1 MKYEELFNELKVHG
15 QEHLLHFYEE
25 LTEEEQKTLLENVSR
40 LDLSYAEAFARKG
53 EEIQRGTIEPLKA
66 MTLAEEEAHS
76 KEYREAGIRAL
87 REGRAAAVLLA
98 GGMGTRL
105 GTDGPKGCFDLGITR
120 PVYIFQRL
128 IENLQD
134 SVKEAGAYVH
144 LLIMTGEPNDR
155 ATRSFL
161 KEHDFFGYPEEYVH
175 FFVQD
180 TAPAVD
186 ENGKILLESKTAPA
200 VSPNGNGGWY
210 SSLKKAGFAEFLKE
224 QGVDYLNTFAVDN
237 VLQRICDPLFLGAV
251 ILKDAAVG
259 AKVTAKTGPDEKVG
273 VVCLEDGHPAVVE
286 YTELSEE
293 MRNARDADGRLLY
306 NWGYINNCLFRM
318 EDLERASKGSM
329 PLHFAHKKVPYVDAE
344 GQRVTPSEP
353 NAWKFEYFI
362 FDIFKGMKSCLPF
375 EVVREK
381 EFAPVKNPTGV
392 DSVESA
398 RELLKL
404 NGYQL

>member
-1 MKYEELFNELKVHG
+1 MNYEELFNELKVHG
-15 QEHLLHFYEE
+15 QEHLLHFYEDLPE
-25 LTEEEQKTLLENVSR
+25 DGRRELLENAGR
-40 LDLSYAEAFARKG
+40 LDLSYAEAFAKKG
-53 EEIQRGTIEPLKA
+53 EEIKRGKIEPLKA
-66 MTLAEEEAHS
+66 MTLAEEAAHAD
-76 KEYREAGIRAL
+76 EYREAGIRAL

-105 GTDGPKGCFDLGITR
+105 GTDGPKGCYDLGITR

-134 SVKEAGAYVH
+134 SVREAGAYVH
-144 LLIMTGEPNDR
+144 LLIMTGEPND
-155 ATRSFL
+155 AETRRFL
-161 KEHDFFGYPEEYVH
+161 TEHAFFGYPREYVH

-186 ENGKILLESKTAPA
+186 ENGKILLETKTAPA

-210 SSLKKAGFAEFLKE
+210 SSLKKAGYVDFLKE
-224 QGVDYLNTFAVDN
+224 KGVDYLNTFAVDN

-251 ILKDAAVG
+251 IKEDAAVG

-293 MRNARDADGRLLY
+293 MRNARDGDGRLLY

-318 EDLERASKGSM
+318 EDLEEASKGSM
-329 PLHFAHKKVPYVDAE
+329 PLHFAHKKVPYVDTE
-344 GQRVTPSEP
+344 GRKVTPSEP

-362 FDIFKGMKSCLPF
+362 FDLFKGMKNCLSF
-375 EVVREK
+375 EVEREK

-398 RELLKL
+398 RELLRL